1 MDGFAE
7 TKGPVHIWLKST
19 FNEKMKK
26 LLVGFLIF
34 LVVFITVSFLL
45 FQVSKSRT
53 FQFFGEIVPR
63 VETSQKIIAL
73 TFDDGPSRQKTDE
86 ILQILREENVK
97 VTFYVTG
104 AEIEKNPGEL
114 EKIIAEGHEIGN
126 HTFDH
131 KKMLLVSPSYVKS
144 EIVRTDELIKK
155 AGWTN
160 EITFR
165 PPYST
170 KLFTLPFYLSKNN
183 RKTITWDV
191 EPETYVEKSEDLI
204 NHTLDKTKNGSII
217 LLHVMYNSRAES
229 MKSVRPIIRG
239 LREKGFEFK
248 TVSEVLAM
256 EN

>member
-1 MDGFAE
+1 
-7 TKGPVHIWLKST
+7 
-19 FNEKMKK
+19 MKK
-26 LLVGFLIF
+26 LLIRFLIF
-34 LVVFITVSFLL
+34 LVIFIVISLLL

-63 VETSQKIIAL
+63 VETSQKVIAL
-73 TFDDGPSRQKTDE
+73 TFDDGPSSQKTDE
-86 ILQILREENVK
+86 ILQILREENVRA
-97 VTFYVTG
+97 TFYVTG

-114 EKIIAEGHEIGN
+114 EKIIAAGHEIGN
-126 HTFDH
+126 HTFSH
-131 KKMLLVSPSYVKS
+131 KRMLLVSPSFVES
-144 EIVRTDELIKK
+144 EIKRTDELIKK

-165 PPYST
+165 PPYSM
-170 KLFTLPFYLSKNN
+170 KLLTLPFYLSENN

-204 NHTLDKTKNGSII
+204 KHTLDNTKNGSII

-229 MKSVRPIIRG
+229 IKSVRPIIKS

-248 TVSEVLAM
+248 TVSEILAM

>member
-1 MDGFAE
+1 
-7 TKGPVHIWLKST
+7 
-19 FNEKMKK
+19 MKK
-26 LLVGFLIF
+26 FLIRFLIF
-34 LVVFITVSFLL
+34 LVVFIVVFLLL
-45 FQVSKSRT
+45 FQMSKART

-63 VETSQKIIAL
+63 VETSQKVIAL
-73 TFDDGPSRQKTDE
+73 TFDDGPSSQKTDE
-86 ILQILREENVK
+86 ILQILREENVRA
-97 VTFYVTG
+97 TFYATG

-114 EKIIAEGHEIGN
+114 EKIIAAGHEIGN
-126 HTFDH
+126 HTFSH
-131 KKMLLVSPSYVKS
+131 KRMLLVSPSFVES
-144 EIVRTDELIKK
+144 EIKRTDELIKK

-165 PPYST
+165 PPYSM
-170 KLFTLPFYLSKNN
+170 KLLTLPFYLSENN

-204 NHTLDKTKNGSII
+204 KHTLDNTKNGSII

-229 MKSVRPIIRG
+229 IKSVRPIIRS

-248 TVSEVLAM
+248 TVSEILAI